1 MHSLFFLLLF
11 TGYIEKELK
20 KEELKIPDTDEN
32 PTAPAPKEMIDLEA
46 TFEKIES
53 ELREVNTNA
62 EALKRNFL
70 ELSELKEVLK
80 KTQVFFQEVYTGL
93 FKI

>member
-1 MHSLFFLLLF
+1 
-11 TGYIEKELK
+11 
-20 KEELKIPDTDEN
+20 
-32 PTAPAPKEMIDLEA
+32 MIDLEA

-53 ELREVNTNA
+53 ELRDVNTNA

-80 KTQVFFQEVYTGL
+80 KTQVFFQEVSPIL
-93 FKI
+93 NC